1 MTITDSRHN
10 RRGTGTAKSDN
21 RWAIAFHS
29 QKPFPLC
36 PVRVGRSVRVGPL
49 VESLP
54 PAFKRLQSPA
64 RDRGKLQPSPLNSH
78 ASPQQKRSA
87 AHVAYYSILL
97 THFRHPSINSS
108 KTFVAGSP
116 VVPRL
121 SLSFLWFV
129 SFAPKTVVFTPAAFS
144 TVPRRN
150 AWAVV
155 SG

>member
-64 RDRGKLQPSPLNSH
+64 RDRGKLQPYSLNSLQ
-78 ASPQQKRSA
+78 APINKLQQNLRRRITGRSE
-87 AHVAYYSILL
+87 VVIE
-97 THFRHPSINSS
+97 F
-108 KTFVAGSP
+108 P
-116 VVPRL
+116 VVRFFRSKDRRL
-121 SLSFLWFV
+121 HSRCF
-129 SFAPKTVVFTPAAFS
+129 
-144 TVPRRN
+144 
-150 AWAVV
+150 
-155 SG
+155 